1 MRARPRL
8 DPHLT
13 RLTVVAVPPTVWQ
26 VVDRIR
32 RSDLAPSLSEH
43 LVPTLEAADTETGS
57 RAALRAS
64 LQLPRGIDAPRPLQG
79 SKGHLRGSAVSVEC
93 LST

>member
-43 LVPTLEAADTETGS
+43 LVPTPEAADTETGS
-57 RAALRAS
+57 RGALHAS
-64 LQLPRGIDAPRPLQG
+64 RQRPRGIDAPRHCKAQKAMFGVVP
-79 SKGHLRGSAVSVEC
+79 
-93 LST
+93 

>member
-8 DPHLT
+8 DPHLI

-57 RAALRAS
+57 RGALHAS
-64 LQLPRGIDAPRPLQG
+64 RWLPRGIDAPRHCKAQKAISGVVL
-79 SKGHLRGSAVSVEC
+79 
-93 LST
+93 

>member
-1 MRARPRL
+1 MRTHPCL
-8 DPHLT
+8 DPHLI
-13 RLTVVAVPPTVWQ
+13 RLTLAAVPPTVWQ

-43 LVPTLEAADTETGS
+43 LVPTHEATDTETGS

-64 LQLPRGIDAPRPLQG
+64 QQLPRGIVAPRHCKAQKAISGVVL
-79 SKGHLRGSAVSVEC
+79 
-93 LST
+93 

>member
-32 RSDLAPSLSEH
+32 RSDLAPLLSEH
-43 LVPTLEAADTETGS
+43 LVPTSEAADTETGS
-57 RAALRAS
+57 RGALRAS
-64 LQLPRGIDAPRPLQG
+64 R
-79 SKGHLRGSAVSVEC
+79 
-93 LST
+93 